1 MWGVEWAA
9 WGYEV
14 LTPLDSR
21 WWPIKFGGGA
31 SIRGFERVDQKLV
44 QENRPVVEVAIM
56 GRFSIRGF
64 E

>member
-1 MWGVEWAA
+1 MKYLPHWIQDG
-9 WGYEV
+9 GPSN
-14 LTPLDSR
+14 L
-21 WWPIKFGGGA
+21 GGGA

-56 GRFSIRGF
+56 ERFSIRGF